1 MPQITYKN
9 VTGGQAFGDA
19 GRFFDRASD
28 SLNRAITGAKDTAE
42 SFIAG
47 AKDEQTKRTDEALT
61 RIQGVKT
68 AADQAQLEADI
79 YGAGG
84 VQNLFQG
91 TDANKLTQA
100 LQNVGTQVRTEDER
114 RFQEGETQ
122 RTRTEA
128 EQLRT
133 AKQSIVGM
141 SSADIRKMITS
152 DTPAHVA
159 TALNEQADKVFERKK
174 KVTEQDK
181 EDRKLSVLAGL
192 QSVDPQGDTLTFE
205 AKHQAFRE
213 KMQELRASKKFSN
226 TELSAIENE
235 NRNALGLTESV
246 GLSRLYDSILDQGTG
261 QVIDEFITTDS
272 KTGERTFNL
281 AKFRKLAKSKGY
293 SKPAMQTFEKFIND
307 FTGKTARDAEELR
320 QQRRSESFEDF
331 KDREEYKHLIKNND
345 PARVNELMQALD
357 ATDDLGGL
365 SDSSRVEAAK
375 ALSELETTLVKEKLG
390 ELTVQ
395 DQVRLIRFGF
405 SGEDDFEPKVFKTF
419 ANEFLLRRRA
429 AKNSEDVST
438 TNQGTRTNRSGRSIL
453 RP

>member
-9 VTGGQAFGDA
+9 VTEGQAFGDA
-19 GRFFDRASD
+19 GRFFDRASA
-28 SLNRAITGAKDTAE
+28 SLNRAITGAKDSAE

-152 DTPAHVA
+152 DTPA
-159 TALNEQADKVFERKK
+159 
-174 KVTEQDK
+174 
-181 EDRKLSVLAGL
+181 
-192 QSVDPQGDTLTFE
+192 
-205 AKHQAFRE
+205 
-213 KMQELRASKKFSN
+213 LRS
-226 TELSAIENE
+226 
-235 NRNALGLTESV
+235 
-246 GLSRLYDSILDQGTG
+246 
-261 QVIDEFITTDS
+261 
-272 KTGERTFNL
+272 
-281 AKFRKLAKSKGY
+281 
-293 SKPAMQTFEKFIND
+293 
-307 FTGKTARDAEELR
+307 
-320 QQRRSESFEDF
+320 
-331 KDREEYKHLIKNND
+331 
-345 PARVNELMQALD
+345 
-357 ATDDLGGL
+357 
-365 SDSSRVEAAK
+365 
-375 ALSELETTLVKEKLG
+375 
-390 ELTVQ
+390 
-395 DQVRLIRFGF
+395 
-405 SGEDDFEPKVFKTF
+405 
-419 ANEFLLRRRA
+419 
-429 AKNSEDVST
+429 
-438 TNQGTRTNRSGRSIL
+438 
-453 RP
+453 